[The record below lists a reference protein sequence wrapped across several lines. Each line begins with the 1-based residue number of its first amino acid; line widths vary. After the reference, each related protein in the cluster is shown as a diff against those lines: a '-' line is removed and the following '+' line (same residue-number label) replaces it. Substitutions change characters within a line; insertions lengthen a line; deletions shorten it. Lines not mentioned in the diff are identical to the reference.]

1 MGDQG
6 SDHHRVVI
14 VGGGT
19 AGITVAALLARGSL
33 GSQVAIIE
41 PSDKH
46 YYQPGWTL
54 VGGGAYPLKA
64 TERDEASVIPRGV
77 TWMRDAVTELHP
89 AESYVVTRAGARVR
103 YDFLVA
109 APGIQIDWGRVKGL
123 EQCVAHEGVCSN
135 YSYQT
140 VGSTW
145 EFIRKFDGGRALFT
159 QPSTPIKCGGA
170 PQKIMYLA
178 DHHFRKRGIRDR
190 TEITFAT
197 GSGVMFPSAYY
208 ASTLREVAAR
218 RGIDVRFKHDL
229 VEIRPRAKEA
239 VFRDLEA
246 EEEVVLPYDLVHVT
260 PPMSAPDFVKRS
272 PLANEDGW
280 VDVDPYTLRHKRFS
294 NVFGLGDA
302 SGLPTSKTAAAI
314 HAQAPVLFQN
324 LVAAL
329 EDRTLEAR
337 YDGYTSCPVVT
348 GYGRL
353 ILAEFVYEGTPRE
366 TFPFDQSKERL
377 SMYLLKKHV
386 LPRLYWQGML
396 KGRW

>member
-1 MGDQG
+1 
-6 SDHHRVVI
+6 
-14 VGGGT
+14 
-19 AGITVAALLARGSL
+19 
-33 GSQVAIIE
+33 
-41 PSDKH
+41 
-46 YYQPGWTL
+46 
-54 VGGGAYPLKA
+54 
-64 TERDEASVIPRGV
+64 
-77 TWMRDAVTELHP
+77 
-89 AESYVVTRAGARVR
+89 
-103 YDFLVA
+103 
-109 APGIQIDWGRVKGL
+109 
-123 EQCVAHEGVCSN
+123 
-135 YSYQT
+135 
-140 VGSTW
+140 
-145 EFIRKFDGGRALFT
+145 
-159 QPSTPIKCGGA
+159 
-170 PQKIMYLA
+170 
-178 DHHFRKRGIRDR
+178 
-190 TEITFAT
+190 
-197 GSGVMFPSAYY
+197 MFPSAYY